1 MEGARGFD
9 HCRFTAGFQ
18 PAAPAAGGT
27 PKHLSLSLSSFSG
40 PVVCNSGNVFVSI
53 YIAMYIHVYMLRQD
67 NDYVELFAG
76 SGQVSASLRQ
86 AWQLWVHV
94 DSVYLAGFSLG
105 KDGAG
110 GTTFELMDNPLIF
123 DLTSNSGFALALNEI
138 RRLRPGACAIV
149 AICCESYS
157 AMCLMLHWFCSSWSL
172 KPETRMK
179 SVAVLENKVP
189 CALWEKHP
197 EAVGKL
203 WVRFRAERKPVDESS
218 GATIAGSVLQRS
230 QVSS

>member
-1 MEGARGFD
+1 MVVAELLQWRVPVALI
-9 HCRFTAGFQ
+9 TAILLLAFNPRLQ
-18 PAAPAAGGT
+18 QREELPNI
-27 PKHLSLSLSSFSG
+27 SLISSFSG

-53 YIAMYIHVYMLRQD
+53 YIAMCIHVYMLRQD

-76 SGQVSASLRQ
+76 SGEVSASLRQ

-149 AICCESYS
+149 AVCCESYS
-157 AMCLMLHWFCSSWSL
+157 AMCLMLH
-172 KPETRMK
+172 
-179 SVAVLENKVP
+179 
-189 CALWEKHP
+189 
-197 EAVGKL
+197 
-203 WVRFRAERKPVDESS
+203 
-218 GATIAGSVLQRS
+218 
-230 QVSS
+230 